1 MTEERIVE
9 TRGPEGA
16 THTHTTIV
24 TDGREERRGGGA
36 TTVIMLI
43 VAAIVVIAAIWAFS
57 NMSGAEVAKD
67 NAVANAAGQVG
78 EAAGAV
84 GDAAKDAAGAVTN

>member
-9 TRGPEGA
+9 TRGPDGA
-16 THTHTTIV
+16 IHTHTTVV
-24 TDGREERRGGGA
+24 TDGRSERRGGAG
-36 TTVIMLI
+36 TVILLI
-43 VAAIVVIAAIWAFS
+43 VAAIVVLAAIWAFS

-67 NAVANAAGQVG
+67 NAVANAAGEVG

-84 GDAAKDAAGAVTN
+84 GDAAQDAAGAITN